1 MRFTSLVSAFGR
13 RMSIDPPA
21 PRAARRGWVFVMSA
35 LVHLGAAD
43 SLSGNHR
50 FAPQAA
56 SVDGYVLSR
65 DSVPVFGALV
75 SSPSVR
81 QEVRTDSSGYFR
93 LDGFT
98 AGEHTISAR
107 SLGFEPVSIGVS
119 TPSDGT
125 VGTTIVL
132 GASIQRLQAVRVIGE
147 GMDDPGRLFALE
159 DFYRRMRR
167 DAGTFITRRDL
178 EGAVT
183 LAPLLAKTPG
193 VRLETNVYGDQS
205 ISFARCQPG
214 LGTAGR
220 EDPVAYF
227 LDGLRTTGNLLN
239 VFRPQNIEAIEIYRG
254 PSQLPPE
261 AMGHAC
267 AAVFIWTRR
276 SP

>member
-1 MRFTSLVSAFGR
+1 MPVGPLAAGS
-13 RMSIDPPA
+13 
-21 PRAARRGWVFVMSA
+21 ARRLWAYAVTALIHLSA
-35 LVHLGAAD
+35 PANVSGVHL
-43 SLSGNHR
+43 
-50 FAPQAA
+50 FVPQAA

-75 SSPSVR
+75 SSPSVT

-93 LDGFT
+93 LTGFS

-107 SLGFEPVSIGVS
+107 SLGFERVSVTVSI
-119 TPSDGT
+119 PSDGT

-132 GASIQRLQAVRVIGE
+132 GANIQRLQAIRVIGE
-147 GMDDPGRLFALE
+147 GIDDSRSLFALE

-167 DAGTFITRRDL
+167 DVGTFITRRDL
-178 EGAVT
+178 EGAAT

-227 LDGLRTTGNLLN
+227 LDGLRTTGDLLN

-267 AAVFIWTRR
+267 AAIFIWTRR